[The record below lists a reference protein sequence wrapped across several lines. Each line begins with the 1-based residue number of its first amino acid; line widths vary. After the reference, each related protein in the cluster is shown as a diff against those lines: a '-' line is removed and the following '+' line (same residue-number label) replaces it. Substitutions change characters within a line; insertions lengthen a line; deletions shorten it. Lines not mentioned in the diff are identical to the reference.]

1 MECQPDPLSV
11 EIIQAQGSQMLEKG
25 PYYAM
30 PGFSVQEIASMMSVR
45 KVSNVWTQDAVVSVF
60 FPRLLGVSFLKA
72 KWHVYM
78 LYLPG

>member
-45 KVSNVWTQDAVVSVF
+45 KVSNV
-60 FPRLLGVSFLKA
+60 
-72 KWHVYM
+72 
-78 LYLPG
+78 